1 MAPVTVAVDAGGA
14 DAGPA
19 EVAAA
24 AALAARYAGIQVI
37 VFGPLEQLRSGLESV
52 GEAPG
57 VRLVDAPV
65 SIAKVAD
72 PVAAVR
78 ATPEASVVQAA
89 SAVAAGDAAAFVS
102 GGSTGA
108 ALAAG
113 TLVIRRAPGIYRP
126 ALAVPVPRPGNA
138 GALTLLD
145 VGANTEVRADH
156 LVQFAFMGRALAR
169 LVLEIEAPRVALLS
183 NGSEPERGR
192 EEVREA
198 HARLAALAGDV
209 GFCGNVEGNDLLTG
223 VADVVVTDGFT
234 GNVTLKVAE
243 GVSQAMLAAVR
254 DAAMYS
260 TRGKVGGALLRPGVA
275 ALREEIDPERYG
287 GAYLLGLR
295 ALGVV
300 PHGRFSRNGIA
311 QAIRM
316 AARGV
321 SGGLVGAL
329 QDELAQ
335 AGALRRGVK
344 APD

>member
-24 AALAARYAGIQVI
+24 AALAARDSDLQVI
-37 VFGPLEQLRSGLESV
+37 VFGPVDELRTGLT
-52 GEAPG
+52 EAGGASG

-72 PVAAVR
+72 PAAAVR

-89 SAVAAGDAAAFVS
+89 AAVAAGDADAFVS

-126 ALAVPVPRPGNA
+126 ALAVPVPRPGGA

-156 LVQFAFMGRALAR
+156 LVQFAFMGRGLAR

-183 NGSEPERGR
+183 NGSEAERGR

-198 HARLAALAGDV
+198 HTRLVELADSA

-223 VADVVVTDGFT
+223 VVDVVVTDGFT

-243 GVSQAMLAAVR
+243 GVSQAMLAAIR
-254 DAAMYS
+254 DAAMAS
-260 TRGKVGGALLRPGVA
+260 SRGKAGGLLLRPSVA

-300 PHGRFSRNGIA
+300 PHGRFGREGLA

-321 SGGLVGAL
+321 RSGLVDAL
-329 QDELAQ
+329 QAELAT
-335 AGALRRGVK
+335 AGALRRGAQ
-344 APD
+344 APE

>member
-19 EVAAA
+19 EVAAG
-24 AALAARYAGIQVI
+24 AALAARDADLQVV
-37 VFGPLEQLRSGLESV
+37 VFGPLEELRAGLAAM
-52 GEAPG
+52 GDPEA

-72 PVAAVR
+72 PAAAVR
-78 ATPEASVVQAA
+78 STPEASIVQAA
-89 SAVAAGDAAAFVS
+89 SAVAAGDADAFVS
-102 GGSTGA
+102 GGGTGA

-113 TLVIRRAPGIYRP
+113 TLLVKRAPGIYRP
-126 ALAVPVPRPGNA
+126 ALAVPVPRPGGA

-156 LVQFAFMGRALAR
+156 LVQFAFMGAALAR
-169 LVLEIEAPRVALLS
+169 LILEIEAPRVALLS
-183 NGSEPERGR
+183 NGTEPERGR
-192 EEVREA
+192 EEVRAA
-198 HARLAALAGDV
+198 HERLAELAGAV
-209 GFCGNVEGNDLLTG
+209 GFCGNIEGNDLLTG
-223 VADVVVTDGFT
+223 AVDVVVTDGFT

-243 GVSQAMLAAVR
+243 GVSQAVLRAVR
-254 DAAMYS
+254 DAAMAS
-260 TRGKVGGALLRPGVA
+260 TRGKIGGALLRPGVA

-300 PHGRFSRNGIA
+300 PHGRFGRDGIA
-311 QAIRM
+311 QAIRL

-321 SGGLVGAL
+321 RSGLVDAL
-329 QDELAQ
+329 QAELGA
-335 AGALRRGVK
+335 AGALRRGVSTSG
-344 APD
+344 

>member
-24 AALAARYAGIQVI
+24 AALAAQGSGLQVV
-37 VFGPLEQLRSGLESV
+37 VFGPLDELRAGLASL
-52 GEAPG
+52 GDPAG
-57 VRLVDAPV
+57 VRLVDAPI
-65 SIAKVAD
+65 SIAKAAD

-78 ATPEASVVQAA
+78 ANPEASIVQAA
-89 SAVAAGDAAAFVS
+89 SAVVAGDADAFVS
-102 GGSTGA
+102 GGGTGA

-113 TLVIRRAPGIYRP
+113 TLLIRRAPGIYRP
-126 ALAVPVPRPGNA
+126 ALAVPVPRPGGA

-156 LVQFAFMGRALAR
+156 LVQFAFMGAALAR
-169 LVLEIEAPRVALLS
+169 LVLEIGAPRVALLS

-192 EEVREA
+192 EEVRVA
-198 HARLAALAGDV
+198 HARLAELADTV

-223 VADVVVTDGFT
+223 AADVVVTDGFT

-243 GVSQAMLAAVR
+243 GVSQAMLGAVR
-254 DAAMYS
+254 DAALS
-260 TRGKVGGALLRPGVA
+260 SARGKLGGLLLRPGVA
-275 ALREEIDPERYG
+275 ALRDEIDPERYG

-300 PHGRFSRNGIA
+300 PHGRFGREGIA

-321 SGGLVGAL
+321 STGLVEAL
-329 QDELAQ
+329 QAELSS
-335 AGALRRGVK
+335 AGALRRGVTT
-344 APD
+344 PD